1 MQLLGI
7 FTNYQDFYINRQR
20 LFLNDFIFGI
30 IFIFIFYYIVK
41 VFADRYYRGTPNHNY
56 LMTYFK
62 VKVWCTIAFVLI
74 YAFYYKGGDTFIY
87 LVYIIQLKTLFF
99 NDPAAV
105 FSIIFNPDSFTSKY
119 AMIGNILENGLYMT
133 NESTHFVISLGFY
146 LSFFCFN
153 SYFVLCLFCSML
165 AFIGCWKIYI
175 TFSELYPSLQKQ
187 MAIACLFI
195 PSVCFWSSGLLK
207 DPICMFALG
216 MFTAA
221 LYELFFKYKGVFKNI
236 IIIVVMLYILYTLKV
251 YILISYVPAGL
262 LWIISRNKN
271 KIKSPFIKAIFT
283 PFLLAFG
290 LVSSLA
296 MLQLMASFAERYSF
310 ESIMRTAQ
318 DTQNWL
324 VYSSQTSGS
333 SSIYSL
339 GNIEYT
345 PMGMLKIFPA
355 SVNVALF
362 RPYIWEAKKPMLFIG
377 AMESLVTFFFTVY
390 LLYKSG
396 IWNTIKQII
405 TNPDVLFCMVFSIIF
420 AFAVGFTSFNFGAL
434 ARYKIPLLPFY
445 FIALFILSGTNNEDK
460 QKLKKA
466 T

>member
-1 MQLLGI
+1 MEGHESGQKL
-7 FTNYQDFYINRQR
+7 Y
-20 LFLNDFIFGI
+20 LNDVFFGMMFGVFTYVMVKKIADSYYKNTIF
-30 IFIFIFYYIVK
+30 
-41 VFADRYYRGTPNHNY
+41 HNY
-56 LMTYFK
+56 LMTFYK
-62 VKVWCTIAFVLI
+62 VKIVSTILFYLI
-74 YAFYYKGGDTFIY
+74 FAFYYKGGDTFAY
-87 LVYIIQLKTLFF
+87 LHNILQLRKILS
-99 NDPAAV
+99 DDIGAA
-105 FSIIFNPDSFTSKY
+105 FAIIFDPHSFKAVYNMRGT
-119 AMIGNILENGLYMT
+119 MIDNGLYMLDD
-133 NESTHFVISLGFY
+133 STHVIISIGFFIGF
-146 LSFFCFN
+146 LCIN
-153 SYFVLCLFCSML
+153 SYFVLCLFCSMV
-165 AFIGCWKIYI
+165 AMYGCWKLFQ
-175 TFSELYPSLQKQ
+175 TFVELYPHLHKEL
-187 MAIACLFI
+187 AIACLFI
-195 PSVCFWSSGLLK
+195 PSVCFWGSGFLK
-207 DPICMFALG
+207 DPICIGALG
-216 MFTAA
+216 VFTNS
-221 LYELFFKYKGVFKNI
+221 LYYIAFKNKKVFINI
-236 IIIVVMLYILYTLKV
+236 ILSTISVYLIFKIKV
-251 YILISYVPAGL
+251 YIVLAYAPAALI
-262 LWIISRNKN
+262 WIISRNKDR
-271 KIKSPFIKAIFT
+271 IKSSFLRAIFA
-283 PFLLAFG
+283 PLLLILGLLMG
-290 LVSSLA
+290 LVS
-296 MLQLMASFAERYSF
+296 LQLMATFADKYSF
-310 ESIMRTAQ
+310 ENMMRTAQ